1 MEDEEIE
8 KGDEMATMQLCP
20 YQLQEI
26 AREKSNKQN
35 DKEQTIEEEIN
46 FIDEEKVFEQ

>member
-8 KGDEMATMQLCP
+8 KGKEMATMQLCP

-26 AREKSNKQN
+26 AKGKSNKQN
-35 DKEQTIEEEIN
+35 DNGEIKEEEIN
-46 FIDEEKVFEQ
+46 FIDEEKIF